1 MWAGRSGSSS
11 DSSVMSLGL
20 DAEEI
25 VQVALKALDGRP
37 DGNPSTLD
45 DLPTALFVTDR
56 EGVITW
62 YNRACVDFAGRT
74 PVAHRD
80 RWCVAW
86 KLLTDNGA
94 PLPHDQCPLAAAI
107 KERRSIRGVTA
118 IAERPDGR
126 RVAFQ
131 PYPTPLFD
139 AEGEFTG
146 ALNLLVDITAA
157 RRRDEFLAHAR
168 RCRRLRRTISDP
180 ETIAALQHMAEQY
193 ELAAA
198 ELAASA

>member
-1 MWAGRSGSSS
+1 
-11 DSSVMSLGL
+11 VMPQGL

-37 DGNPSTLD
+37 DGNPSALEE
-45 DLPTALFVTDR
+45 LPTALYVTDR

-62 YNRACVDFAGRT
+62 YNRACVDLAGRT
-74 PVAHRD
+74 PVPNRD
-80 RWCVAW
+80 RWCITW
-86 KLLTDNGA
+86 KLLTDEGA
-94 PLPHDQCPLAAAI
+94 PLPHDRCPMAAAI
-107 KERRSIRGVTA
+107 KEQRSIRGVTA

-126 RVAFQ
+126 RVTFQ

-139 AEGEFTG
+139 ASGEFTG
-146 ALNLLVDITAA
+146 AVNLLIDITAA

-168 RCRRLRRTISDP
+168 RCRTLLRTINDP
-180 ETIAALQHMAEQY
+180 ETMASLQHMADEY

-198 ELAASA
+198 ELAAASA

>member
-1 MWAGRSGSSS
+1 MVSQ
-11 DSSVMSLGL
+11 GL
-20 DAEEI
+20 DAEDI
-25 VQVALKALDGRP
+25 VQLALKALAGRP
-37 DGNPSTLD
+37 DGNPSTLN
-45 DLPTALFVTDR
+45 DLPTALYVTDR

-62 YNRACVDFAGRT
+62 YNRACVDLAGRT

-80 RWCVAW
+80 RWCVTW

-94 PLPHDQCPLAAAI
+94 PLPHDQCPMAAAI

-126 RVAFQ
+126 RVALQ

-168 RCRRLRRTISDP
+168 RCRRLARTINDP
-180 ETIAALQHMAEQY
+180 ETVAALQRMGEEY
-193 ELAAA
+193 ETTAA

>member
-1 MWAGRSGSSS
+1 MVSQ
-11 DSSVMSLGL
+11 DL
-20 DAEEI
+20 DAEDI

-45 DLPTALFVTDR
+45 DLPTALYVTDR
-56 EGVITW
+56 EGVVTW
-62 YNRACVDFAGRT
+62 FNRACVDFAGRT
-74 PVAHRD
+74 PVANRD
-80 RWCVAW
+80 RWCVTW
-86 KLLTDNGA
+86 KLMTNDGY
-94 PLPHDQCPLAAAI
+94 PLPHDQCPMAAAI
-107 KERRSIRGVTA
+107 KEQRSIRGVTA

-146 ALNLLVDITAA
+146 ALNLLVDISAA

-168 RCRRLRRTISDP
+168 RSRRLARTIADP
-180 ETIAALQHMAEQY
+180 ETITALTHMAEQY
-193 ELAAA
+193 ELSAA
-198 ELAASA
+198 ELAASAP

>member
-1 MWAGRSGSSS
+1 VVSQGF
-11 DSSVMSLGL
+11 
-20 DAEEI
+20 DAEDI

-37 DGNPSTLD
+37 DGNPSSLD
-45 DLPTALFVTDR
+45 DLPAALYVTDR

-74 PVAHRD
+74 PVARRD

-86 KLLTDNGA
+86 KLMTDDGA
-94 PLPHDQCPLAAAI
+94 PLPHDQCPMAEAI
-107 KERRSIRGVTA
+107 KEQRSIRGVTA

-139 AEGEFTG
+139 ASGEFTG

-168 RCRRLRRTISDP
+168 RCRRLCRTIADP
-180 ETIAALQHMAEQY
+180 ETIAALRQMAEQY

-198 ELAASA
+198 DLAASA

>member
-1 MWAGRSGSSS
+1 M
-11 DSSVMSLGL
+11 
-20 DAEEI
+20 
-25 VQVALKALDGRP
+25 VALTAI
-37 DGNPSTLD
+37 PSSLD
-45 DLPTALFVTDR
+45 DLPTALYVTDR

-80 RWCVAW
+80 RWCVTW
-86 KLLTDNGA
+86 KLMTDNGA
-94 PLPHDQCPLAAAI
+94 PLPHDQCPMAAAI
-107 KERRSIRGVTA
+107 KEQRSIRGVTA

-168 RCRRLRRTISDP
+168 RCRRLCPHHQRSRDPRGPAAHGRGVRADRRG
-180 ETIAALQHMAEQY
+180 AR
-193 ELAAA
+193 
-198 ELAASA
+198 ASA

>member
-1 MWAGRSGSSS
+1 VVSQ
-11 DSSVMSLGL
+11 GL
-20 DAEEI
+20 DAEDI

-45 DLPTALFVTDR
+45 DLSAALYVTDR

-80 RWCVAW
+80 RWCVTW
-86 KLLTDNGA
+86 KMMTESGV
-94 PLPHDQCPLAAAI
+94 PLPHGECPMAAAI
-107 KERRSIRGVTA
+107 KEQRSIRGMTA

-126 RVAFQ
+126 RVTLQF
-131 PYPTPLFD
+131 YPTPLFD
-139 AEGEFTG
+139 ASGEFTG
-146 ALNLLVDITAA
+146 ALDLLVDVTAA

-168 RCRRLRRTISDP
+168 RCRRLGRTITDP
-180 ETIAALQHMAEQY
+180 ETIAALRHMAEQY

-198 ELAASA
+198 ELAAST

>member
-1 MWAGRSGSSS
+1 M
-11 DSSVMSLGL
+11 
-20 DAEEI
+20 
-25 VQVALKALDGRP
+25 ALKALDGRP
-37 DGNPSTLD
+37 DGNPSALD
-45 DLPTALFVTDR
+45 DLPAALYVTDR

-74 PVAHRD
+74 PVPKRD
-80 RWCVAW
+80 RWCVSW
-86 KLLTDNGA
+86 KLMTNEGA
-94 PLPHDQCPLAAAI
+94 PLPHDQCPMAAAI
-107 KERRSIRGVTA
+107 KEQRSIRGVTA

-168 RCRRLRRTISDP
+168 RCRRLARTIADP
-180 ETIAALQHMAEQY
+180 ETIAALRDMAEQY
-193 ELAAA
+193 ELTAA

>member
-1 MWAGRSGSSS
+1 MT
-11 DSSVMSLGL
+11 
-20 DAEEI
+20 
-25 VQVALKALDGRP
+25 
-37 DGNPSTLD
+37 N
-45 DLPTALFVTDR
+45 
-56 EGVITW
+56 EG
-62 YNRACVDFAGRT
+62 Y
-74 PVAHRD
+74 
-80 RWCVAW
+80 
-86 KLLTDNGA
+86 
-94 PLPHDQCPLAAAI
+94 PLPHDQCPMAAAI
-107 KERRSIRGVTA
+107 KEQRSIRGVTA

-168 RCRRLRRTISDP
+168 RCRKLSHTINDP
-180 ETIAALQHMAEQY
+180 ETVAALKHMAEEY
-193 ELAAA
+193 ELTAA

>member
-1 MWAGRSGSSS
+1 VVSQ
-11 DSSVMSLGL
+11 DF

-45 DLPTALFVTDR
+45 DLPTALYVTDR

-80 RWCVAW
+80 RWCITW
-86 KLLTDNGA
+86 KLMTNDGY
-94 PLPHDQCPLAAAI
+94 PMPHDRCPMAAAI
-107 KERRSIRGVTA
+107 KEQRSIRGVTA

-146 ALNLLVDITAA
+146 ALNLMVDITAA

-168 RCRRLRRTISDP
+168 RCRRLSRTINDP
-180 ETIAALQHMAEQY
+180 ETIAALKHMAEEY
-193 ELAAA
+193 ELTAA